1 MIRDAHHHVLD
12 EQTQLAPHLMPPP
25 FLVDSEGNPY
35 PPNMQRLVPGRENL
49 KDDQL
54 VPTVVVNANGEQ
66 EIVVGVEIPPPPGV
80 EIVNNPPAVVS
91 PPQPT
96 PQRTRSN
103 IDQMIAELAQQQER
117 QRNRPRSSTTA
128 AVAAASASVPS
139 TSTAPPNSD
148 HSYTS
153 RTPHTAHNRPLLIA
167 SGSGNSPSASVS
179 PEPASGEGADEAHEN
194 GDSVNIS
201 ETEAT
206 TSESLP
212 GFSRRVIVKP
222 LTVGQLASVKNERQG
237 CADEEVTLFYQ
248 EVQRK
253 SPTLFL
259 NTSVSPGITA
269 LLAARSRGVSDDG
282 WSPSR
287 PRRAPPSRP
296 PRNYQRERN
305 VVSSPARSRM
315 PPVSPARRTSAMA
328 PPQSNNQHNY
338 RTRANRTTNG
348 TRERVREG
356 ASDGTR
362 ERSRRVV
369 RRVVST
375 DEDEHVDVEVEERR
389 SSRRTSPRDDDT
401 GDEEETRQTRSNARR
416 QQPRNG
422 DALSTSDSDDSESE
436 SDLAS
441 DLLDSDDSDSETRGS
456 SSSSSSEY
464 SDWTAEAGVNLE
476 PPKRTRKKVY
486 RRPRCLSSEEEVST
500 QHFVILLLIINKFI
514 YHPRRPLHQ
523 LLLSRP
529 MLKQMKVKEVNPDR
543 RRDVVQFLKLD
554 LAV

>member
-66 EIVVGVEIPPPPGV
+66 EILAGVEVLPPPGDEV
-80 EIVNNPPAVVS
+80 PNNPPAVVT

-128 AVAAASASVPS
+128 AVAAAAVPS

-153 RTPHTAHNRPLLIA
+153 RTPHTAHSRPLLVA
-167 SGSGNSPSASVS
+167 SGSGNSPRASVT
-179 PEPASGEGADEAHEN
+179 PEPEPGEVADEAPEDD
-194 GDSVNIS
+194 DSVNLS
-201 ETEAT
+201 TEAT
-206 TSESLP
+206 ASESLP

-222 LTVGQLASVKNERQG
+222 LTIGQLISIKNERQG

-253 SPTLFL
+253 SPNIFL

-287 PRRAPPSRP
+287 PRRAHSSRP
-296 PRNYQRERN
+296 PRTYQRERN

-315 PPVSPARRTSAMA
+315 PPVSPARRTSAAVMA
-328 PPQSNNQHNY
+328 PPQPNNQHNY

-375 DEDEHVDVEVEERR
+375 DEDEQVDVEVEERR
-389 SSRRTSPRDDDT
+389 SSRRTSPRDNDT

-416 QQPRNG
+416 QQPRDG

-441 DLLDSDDSDSETRGS
+441 DLLDSDESDSETRGS

-486 RRPRCLSSEEEVST
+486 RRPRCLSSEEEVKYNIS
-500 QHFVILLLIINKFI
+500 FFFYWLLMNC
-514 YHPRRPLHQ
+514 YY
-523 LLLSRP
+523 S
-529 MLKQMKVKEVNPDR
+529 
-543 RRDVVQFLKLD
+543 
-554 LAV
+554 

>member
-35 PPNMQRLVPGRENL
+35 PPALQRLVPGREHL

-66 EIVVGVEIPPPPGV
+66 EILAGVEVPPPPSGEAV
-80 EIVNNPPAVVS
+80 VVNNPPVAVVS
-91 PPQPT
+91 PPQP

-117 QRNRPRSSTTA
+117 QRNRPRSSSSSTS
-128 AVAAASASVPS
+128 AASNVTSSMAAPS
-139 TSTAPPNSD
+139 TSTALPNND

-153 RTPHTAHNRPLLIA
+153 RAPLPAHNRPLLVP
-167 SGSGNSPSASVS
+167 SGSSNSPRASVS
-179 PEPASGEGADEAHEN
+179 PDSVLDQATGEPVEN
-194 GDSVNIS
+194 GPSVNLS
-201 ETEAT
+201 TEAT
-206 TSESLP
+206 SSESLP

-222 LTVGQLASVKNERQG
+222 LTVGQLASNKTERQG
-237 CADEEVTLFYQ
+237 CADEEVNLFYQ
-248 EVQRK
+248 EVKRK
-253 SPTLFL
+253 SPNIFL

-287 PRRAPPSRP
+287 PRRAHP
-296 PRNYQRERN
+296 PRSNQRERN
-305 VVSSPARSRM
+305 PVSSPARSRM
-315 PPVSPARRTSAMA
+315 PPVSPARRQAMA
-328 PPQSNNQHNY
+328 PPQQSNQQHNY

-348 TRERVREG
+348 TRDRPRDV
-356 ASDGTR
+356 SNDVIR

-369 RRVVST
+369 RRVMST
-375 DEDEHVDVEVEERR
+375 DDEEVDVEVEERER
-389 SSRRTSPRDDDT
+389 RGSRRPSPRADES
-401 GDEEETRQTRSNARR
+401 GDEEEVRQTRSHARTR

-456 SSSSSSEY
+456 SSSSSEY

-486 RRPRCLSSEEEVST
+486 RRPRCLSSEEEVIKVP
-500 QHFVILLLIINKFI
+500 QM
-514 YHPRRPLHQ
+514 
-523 LLLSRP
+523 LSP
-529 MLKQMKVKEVNPDR
+529 FQT
-543 RRDVVQFLKLD
+543 FY
-554 LAV
+554 